1 VLVIFSDASEEEAL
15 QFLKQDTAGEASKE
29 DDEIDEMEALL
40 GEAE

>member
-1 VLVIFSDASEEEAL
+1 LIFSDASEEEAS
-15 QFLKQDTAGEASKE
+15 QFLKQGSAGEARKE